1 MKTVLFVCHG
11 NICRSPMAMFIFR
24 ELVRSAGKE
33 NELRAFSRATSTEE
47 TGNGLYPEALS
58 ELRRR
63 KIPVG
68 PHAAM
73 RMSPEDYRE
82 SDLVFGMDDA
92 NIRNLKR
99 MTGGDPE
106 NKIRRL
112 RDESAHPGEVDDPWY
127 TGDFETAYRQIYES
141 CEALL
146 RRLTREEAECRR

>member
-24 ELVRSAGKE
+24 ELVRRAGKE

-73 RMSPEDYRE
+73 RMSP
-82 SDLVFGMDDA
+82 
-92 NIRNLKR
+92 
-99 MTGGDPE
+99 
-106 NKIRRL
+106 
-112 RDESAHPGEVDDPWY
+112 
-127 TGDFETAYRQIYES
+127 
-141 CEALL
+141 
-146 RRLTREEAECRR
+146 

>member
-24 ELVRSAGKE
+24 ELVRRAGKG

-63 KIPVG
+63 KISVG

>member
-1 MKTVLFVCHG
+1 
-11 NICRSPMAMFIFR
+11 MAMFIFR
-24 ELVRSAGKE
+24 ELVRRAGRE
-33 NELRAFSRATSTEE
+33 SELRAFSRATSSEE
-47 TGNGLYPEALS
+47 IGNGLYPEALS

-73 RMSPEDYRE
+73 RMTLEDYRE
-82 SDLVFGMDDA
+82 SDLVFGMDNA

-106 NKIRRL
+106 GKIRRL
-112 RDESAHPGEVDDPWY
+112 RDESANPGEVDDPWY
-127 TGDFETAYRQIYES
+127 TGDFEATYRQIYEG

-146 RRLTREEAECRR
+146 RRLAREEFECRR

>member
-24 ELVRSAGKE
+24 ELVRRAGKG

-99 MTGGDPE
+99 MTGGDP
-106 NKIRRL
+106 KIRFAACATRA
-112 RDESAHPGEVDDPWY
+112 RIPARWTTRGIRATSKPP
-127 TGDFETAYRQIYES
+127 TGKSMKA
-141 CEALL
+141 A
-146 RRLTREEAECRR
+146 RRCFAG

>member
-24 ELVRSAGKE
+24 ELVRRAGRE
-33 NELRAFSRATSTEE
+33 NDIRTFSRATSTEE
-47 TGNGLYPEALS
+47 IGNGLYPEALN

-73 RMSPEDYRE
+73 RMTLEDYRK
-82 SDLVFGMDDA
+82 SDLVFGMDNA

-106 NKIRRL
+106 NKVRRL
-112 RDESAHPGEVDDPWY
+112 RDESAHPGEVGDPWY
-127 TGDFETAYRQIYES
+127 TGDFETAYRQIYEG

-146 RRLTREEAECRR
+146 HCLTQEEPECRR

>member
-24 ELVRSAGKE
+24 ELGRRAGKE
-33 NELRAFSRATSTEE
+33 SELRAFSRATSTEE

-127 TGDFETAYRQIYES
+127 TGDFDVTYNDIMEGLAG
-141 CEALL
+141 LL
-146 RRLTREEAECRR
+146 EELGY

>member
-24 ELVRSAGKE
+24 ELVRRAGKE

-106 NKIRRL
+106 NKVHL
-112 RDESAHPGEVDDPWY
+112 LLDYTDHPHEIADPWY
-127 TGDFETAYRQIYES
+127 TRDFRKAEAEINEG
-141 CEALL
+141 CAALL
-146 RRLTREEAECRR
+146 RTLRARDN